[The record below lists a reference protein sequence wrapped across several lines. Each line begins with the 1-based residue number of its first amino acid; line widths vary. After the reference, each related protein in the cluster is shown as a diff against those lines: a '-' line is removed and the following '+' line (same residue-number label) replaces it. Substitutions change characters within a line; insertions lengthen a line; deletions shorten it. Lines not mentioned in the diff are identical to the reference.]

1 MTVDNTLPTTS
12 TTTAA
17 DSDVK
22 ATREQILK
30 LNSEMVV
37 PSRSLL
43 QSAIRYI
50 LRDPLTI
57 GGLIVLIVMTLMCA
71 FAPPIIERTLGVD
84 AYKTNVPRRY
94 KAPGNGNNI
103 LGTDELGRDQLLR
116 LLYGGRVSLSVAFGA
131 SILSLTIGVI
141 LGLVAGFYGGWID
154 DVINWFLT
162 TLSSIPTIFLLILVA
177 VIFTPSPESLVLLLG
192 ALGWI
197 QTCRLVRAEVLSL
210 KEREFIVAARSI
222 GAPTFNMLVTHF
234 LPNLVSL
241 IVVTLTIGAGTWILV
256 ESGLSYLGLGIRAPV
271 PSWGNMLT
279 SARSYF
285 TTGPHLVIWPGI
297 LIVITVL
304 CFYVVGDGLR
314 DAFDPRTRKR

>member
-1 MTVDNTLPTTS
+1 MTVDNTLPTSS
-12 TTTAA
+12 TDSGAA
-17 DSDVK
+17 
-22 ATREQILK
+22 ATRDQVLK

-37 PSRSLL
+37 PSRSLM
-43 QSAIRYI
+43 QTAFRHI

-57 GGLIVLIVMTLMCA
+57 GALIVLIVMTLMCA
-71 FAPPIIERTLGVD
+71 FAPPIIERSLGVD

-116 LLYGGRVSLSVAFGA
+116 LLYGGRVSLAVAFGA

-141 LGLVAGFYGGWID
+141 LGLIGGFYGGIID
-154 DVINWFLT
+154 DMINWFLT

-192 ALGWI
+192 GLGWI
-197 QTCRLVRAEVLSL
+197 QTCRLVRGEVLSL

-222 GAPTFNMLVTHF
+222 GSPTFTLLIRHF

-241 IVVTLTIGAGTWILV
+241 IIVTLTIGAGTWILV

-279 SARSYF
+279 AARSYF

>member
-1 MTVDNTLPTTS
+1 MTVDNTLPTPAVDAGS
-12 TTTAA
+12 A
-17 DSDVK
+17 

-30 LNSEMVV
+30 LNDEPVI
-37 PSRSLL
+37 PSRSLW
-43 QSAIRYI
+43 QSGIRYI
-50 LRDPLTI
+50 LREPLTMAA
-57 GGLIVLIVMTLMCA
+57 LIVLIVMTLMCA
-71 FAPPIIERTLGVD
+71 FAPPIIERSLGVD

-116 LLYGGRVSLSVAFGA
+116 LLYGGRVSLAVAFGA
-131 SILSLTIGVI
+131 SILSLSIGVV
-141 LGLVAGFYGGWID
+141 LGLLAGFYGGWVD
-154 DVINWFLT
+154 DMINWFLS
-162 TLSSIPTIFLLILVA
+162 TLSSIPSIFLLILVS
-177 VIFTPSPESLVLLLG
+177 VIFTPSPETLVLLLG

-197 QTCRLVRAEVLSL
+197 QTCRLVRGEVLSL
-210 KEREFIVAARSI
+210 KEREFIMAARSI
-222 GAPTFNMLVTHF
+222 GAPTHKLLITHF

-285 TTGPHLVIWPGI
+285 TTGPHLVIWPGL

-314 DAFDPRTRKR
+314 DAFDPRTRKV